1 VPTITA
7 FVAAFDAKALNCAEL
22 LESYLA
28 GENRIINCHRQTNR
42 NRQNWNIWHS
52 TWSTLFIR
60 ITSVFSYLYC
70 KKTNTLHL
78 CSMRG
83 GTKTL
88 KHNVRTTLQ
97 LSYHGCKY
105 LTHTSKTPH
114 VKRTQMVVID
124 RFMIR
129 VTSLP
134 KWNKQG
140 IKICDWFLAYY
151 TCGVQLLEYRY
162 AQVWNIAKRR
172 KQRQSAD
179 FSKAYRK
186 PSRAFNCSLFACF
199 LLFQT
204 GKNRMQLN
212 YCVKRCGGKIR
223 TVARKSWIGG
233 LKFRKGTWHSESL
246 IKSLL
251 ICSVSYL
258 NLEGLSSPMITVA
271 TGLV

>member
-1 VPTITA
+1 
-7 FVAAFDAKALNCAEL
+7 
-22 LESYLA
+22 
-28 GENRIINCHRQTNR
+28 
-42 NRQNWNIWHS
+42 
-52 TWSTLFIR
+52 
-60 ITSVFSYLYC
+60 
-70 KKTNTLHL
+70 
-78 CSMRG
+78 MRG

-105 LTHTSKTPH
+105 LTHTSKIPH
-114 VKRTQMVVID
+114 VKRTQMIVTVK
-124 RFMIR
+124 FTIR

-134 KWNKQG
+134 RWNKQG
-140 IKICDWFLAYY
+140 IKTVIDS
-151 TCGVQLLEYRY
+151 LLITPVEWSYL
-162 AQVWNIAKRR
+162 NTDMR
-172 KQRQSAD
+172 KFETSQKEESRALSAD
-179 FSKAYRK
+179 FSKACRK

-212 YCVKRCGGKIR
+212 YRMKRCVVKIR
-223 TVARKSWIGG
+223 TVARKSSIGG
-233 LKFRKGTWHSESL
+233 LNFRKWTWHSESL

-258 NLEGLSSPMITVA
+258 NLEGLSSPVPTVA